1 LRLGIAPQPAW
12 SVHRNA
18 DVLQR
23 SVDTVDGAFTGETS
37 RVWIVI
43 MTQIACG
50 LMTANG
56 AILPEER
63 LAPLLRNSPDLPD
76 GADGLSPDMYV
87 FLSEMR
93 DGARMHRD
101 WPKREYRHTTPTN
114 SQYRVANPEVF
125 LEWKLKARWKTV
137 TFDLRQRQGVLCC

>member
-1 LRLGIAPQPAW
+1 M
-12 SVHRNA
+12 
-18 DVLQR
+18 LQR

-114 SQYRVANPEVF
+114 SQYRVANPEVTSGVETEGTVEDRH
-125 LEWKLKARWKTV
+125 LRPSTAPRRVMLLKRLAFGKSSR
-137 TFDLRQRQGVLCC
+137 